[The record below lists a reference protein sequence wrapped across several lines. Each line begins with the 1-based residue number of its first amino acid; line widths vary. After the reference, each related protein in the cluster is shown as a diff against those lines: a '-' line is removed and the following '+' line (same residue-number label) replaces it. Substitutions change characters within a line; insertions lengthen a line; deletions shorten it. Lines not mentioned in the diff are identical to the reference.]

1 MESDSTRVE
10 LEKLRTALAGLEAQ
24 RAVLGDAIVEPALA
38 SLREKIATLETSVA
52 APSPQRGDSAPTE
65 ERRIVT
71 ILFTDIVG
79 STALAEKLDPEDWRQ
94 VVAAVHGL
102 AGDQI
107 QKNGGTVVQYLGDG
121 LLALFGAQTSSE
133 RDPENAIRAALEI
146 QLEIGRWRMAVEG
159 EPRANAASTLQL
171 PTSNLQPPT
180 SNLQS
185 PTSHPSTPLRAGLQL
200 RIGIHTGLVV
210 VGELGSDARREFTAT
225 GDAMNLAARLQS
237 AAPPG
242 GVLISHDAYRY
253 VRGVFDVTPQPPLS
267 VKGKSEPIQTYVVQR
282 ARPRPFHTVTRGV
295 ADVETRTIGRE
306 AELSRLQAACARAID
321 GRQLTWAQLVGAP
334 GIGKSR
340 LLSEMAE
347 HIALRPEEI
356 ALLKAR
362 AFQGDERKAFGL
374 IRRAWFD
381 RFHIAEDAPLAEA
394 EAQWVE
400 RFHRFRG
407 AGHEEAAH
415 ALGLLVGLPFADSPH
430 IGAMRHDPAQVKGRA
445 IVVSREFLAWLR
457 QRMHLVIL
465 LEDLHWADASSW
477 DYLAQVVL
485 EAEPASHG
493 LLVLASARPDWTP
506 PRALIEHPD
515 YVQVDLA
522 ALPESTCRQ
531 LVADLLQRVEDVP
544 DDVIRLIVDRSEGVP
559 YFAEEIVNWFLDR
572 GIVDRTGEPW
582 RFHANR
588 LEGKPLPAT
597 LQHLLLTRLSSLKE
611 AERAALQ
618 RGSVFGRNFWEG
630 GLQAL
635 GVPDGVDTLSRLQPR
650 NFVELQRESSLA
662 GDREWS
668 FHHALLRDVAYESV
682 LKRERPGLHKTA
694 AEWLE
699 AHAHSANR
707 LDEFA
712 GILAEHAERAGETNA
727 AADWTLRAGDRARLQ
742 GAVREAR
749 RFYDRALDLAAPDD
763 QERRWRA
770 LIGLNTTLSILG
782 DDEAQRASVPLLLA
796 LAEEM
801 DDSRRAEALYRSSLY
816 LDKAGD
822 LRAALTQYQA
832 ALEAA
837 RRADNPQIE
846 MKILAS
852 QAICQNRLGDP
863 NGAAT
868 AQQSIALASRVDEST
883 AARSLSNVAV
893 YYAEAGDL
901 ARAAQLHKEQI
912 AINHHLGDRGAEAN
926 ALLNLGYDY
935 ALLGLYA
942 PARAALEQA
951 LPMLQAIGARRE
963 KAYALLNLSL
973 VHWRC
978 GDTAAARGV
987 LEQAQTELAG
997 TGDTFGRAAGLAYR
1011 ALVLEQSGDVAGAQQ
1026 GFAQA
1031 QTIFEGM
1038 GVRGYAADAS
1048 AGLARCALAR
1058 GHRDEA
1064 QPRVNEVW
1072 VYLQQHG
1079 SQGMEFPS
1087 RAYLTCAEIFESLG
1101 DVERSRAAVEEGYR
1115 DLIQRAQKISSIAWG
1130 KSFLENVPEHRAII
1144 ERQDRIAAW
1153 QS

>member
-1 MESDSTRVE
+1 MESGTTRTE
-10 LEKLRTALAGLEAQ
+10 LENLRTALAGLEAQ
-24 RAVLGDAIVEPALA
+24 RAVLGEAIVEPALA
-38 SLREKIATLETSVA
+38 SLREKIAALETLRVA
-52 APSPQRGDSAPTE
+52 PLAQREERAPAE

-102 AGDQI
+102 AGGQI
-107 QKNGGTVVQYLGDG
+107 RQHGGTVVQYLGDG

-133 RDPENAIRAALEI
+133 RDPENAIRAGLEI
-146 QLEIGRWRMAVEG
+146 QLEIGRWRMEVGG
-159 EPRANAASTLQL
+159 ETRANAASALQL
-171 PTSNLQPPT
+171 PTSNLQPPI
-180 SNLQS
+180 SS
-185 PTSHPSTPLRAGLQL
+185 LQL

-253 VRGVFDVTPQPPLS
+253 VRGVFDLALQPPLS
-267 VKGKSEPIQTYVVQR
+267 VKGKSDPIQTYVVQR

-295 ADVETRTIGRE
+295 ADIETRTIGRE
-306 AELSRLQAACARAID
+306 AELSRLQAACAHAID
-321 GRQLTWAQLVGAP
+321 EHKLVWAQLVGAP

-340 LLSEMAE
+340 LLTEMAE
-347 HIALRPEEI
+347 YIALRPEEI

-362 AFQGDERKAFGL
+362 AFQGDEAQAFGL

-445 IVVSREFLAWLR
+445 IVVSREFLPWLR

-477 DYLAQVVL
+477 DYLAQVIL

-493 LLVLASARPDWTP
+493 LFVLATARPDWTP

-515 YVQVDLA
+515 YVQEGLI
-522 ALPESTCRQ
+522 ALPDPACCQ
-531 LVADLLQRVEDVP
+531 LVADLLRRVEDVP
-544 DDVIRLIVDRSEGVP
+544 DDVIRLIADRSEGVP

-572 GIVDRTGEPW
+572 GIIDRTREPW
-582 RFHANR
+582 RFHADR
-588 LEGKPLPAT
+588 LGGTPLPAT

-618 RGSVFGRNFWEG
+618 RGSIFGRNFWEG
-630 GLQAL
+630 GLKAL
-635 GVPDGVDTLSRLQPR
+635 GAPDSVDTLSRLQPR
-650 NFVELQRESSLA
+650 NFVEPQRESSLA

-668 FHHALLRDVAYESV
+668 FHHALLRDVTYESV
-682 LKRERPGLHKTA
+682 LKRERPGLHKVA

-699 AHAHSANR
+699 LHARSANR

-712 GILAEHAERAGETNA
+712 GVLAEHAERAGEAIA
-727 AADWTLRAGDRARLQ
+727 AADWYLRAGERAKSL
-742 GAVREAR
+742 GATREAR
-749 RFYDRALDLAAPDD
+749 RFFERALDLVPPEDR
-763 QERRWRA
+763 ERRWRA
-770 LIGLNTTLSILG
+770 LLGRSDALGLLG
-782 DDEAQRASVPLLLA
+782 ETEARQANLGALLDLAQQLDDTR
-796 LAEEM
+796 LAEARYREGNYW
-801 DDSRRAEALYRSSLY
+801 DSR
-816 LDKAGD
+816 GD
-822 LRAALTQYQA
+822 YPAALQA
-832 ALEAA
+832 YETAITLA
-837 RRADNPQIE
+837 RRAGYVKIE
-846 MKILAS
+846 ALAMAMES
-852 QAICQNRLGDP
+852 IGQNRLGDSRA
-863 NGAAT
+863 AAT
-868 AQQSIALASRVDEST
+868 AEAALALIPRVDEAT
-883 AARSLSNVAV
+883 ATRIMNNVAV
-893 YYAEAGDL
+893 YFVESGDL
-901 ARAAQLHKEQI
+901 AKAAQLHGEQA
-912 AINHHLGDRGAEAN
+912 AINHRLGDRASEAN
-926 ALLNLGYDY
+926 ALSNLGYDY
-935 ALLGLYA
+935 TLLGLYDS
-942 PARAALEQA
+942 ARGAQEQA
-951 LPMLQAIGARRE
+951 LRMDQAIGARRE
-963 KAYALLNLSL
+963 SAYAMLNLGL
-973 VHWRC
+973 AYWRL
-978 GDTAAARGV
+978 GDNDAAQNV
-987 LEQAQTELAG
+987 IELAQ
-997 TGDTFGRAAGLAYR
+997 DALADLSDEFGRAAGLSYL
-1011 ALVLEQSGDVAGAQQ
+1011 ALVFEQAGDVASAQER
-1026 GFAQA
+1026 FEQA
-1031 QTIFEGM
+1031 RDAFTRLS
-1038 GVRGYAADAS
+1038 VHAYAHDAL
-1048 AGLARCALAR
+1048 AGLARCARAQ

-1064 QPRVNEVW
+1064 RQCVNEVW
-1072 VYLQQHG
+1072 AYLQQHG

-1101 DVERSRAAVEEGYR
+1101 DAERSRAGVEEGYR

-1144 ERQDRIAAW
+1144 ERQDRIAAR
-1153 QS
+1153 QP